1 MQLYSGSLLVV
12 TDVVAVFLFMERE
25 NNYLLI
31 QSLVRVS
38 REDSDTKKNTT
49 EHYAQ
54 VYKWWYKSDA
64 HIGILN
70 DFYS

>member
-12 TDVVAVFLFMERE
+12 TDVVAVFLFREWE
-25 NNYLLI
+25 NNYILI
-31 QSLVRVS
+31 QSPVRVS
-38 REDSDTKKNTT
+38 RDDSDKKNTT